1 MLLIPEC
8 QDLPVSKFTGVDVQ
22 LGPPLPKDHWVPL
35 PFSSGE
41 GFTLCIYLE
50 NRPVGSFEASP
61 HFPPLFCSEF
71 SCFFTWDN
79 SLGIIPSLEVAE
91 LGDAEVIH

>member
-1 MLLIPEC
+1 MLLMPEC

-22 LGPPLPKDHWVPL
+22 LGPPLPKDHWVLL

-50 NRPVGSFEASP
+50 NRPFEASP
-61 HFPPLFCSEF
+61 HFPPLFFSEF
-71 SCFFTWDN
+71 YFFTWDN